1 MQAFIKNISVQFS
14 CSVMSKFLQ
23 PHGLKPARLLCPSLT
38 PGACTNLCPSSQWC
52 HPTISYFVIPF
63 SSCLQSFPASGSFLM
78 SQLFTS
84 SGQSIGTSVWAS
96 VLPMNIQNWFPL
108 GLTFFISSQ
117 SKEFSRVFS
126 KTTVQKHHY
135 FLGPQLSLRSNSHI
149 HTCYWKNHGF
159 D

>member
-1 MQAFIKNISVQFS
+1 MSS
-14 CSVMSKFLQ
+14 CLQ
-23 PHGLKPARLLCPSLT
+23 PRGLQHTKIPCSSPRS
-38 PGACTNLCPSSQWC
+38 GACSNSRPSSQLC
-52 HPTISYFVIPF
+52 HPTITSFVIPF
-63 SSCLQSFPASGSFLM
+63 CSCLQSFPEWVSGSFPM
-78 SQLFTS
+78 RQFFPPG
-84 SGQSIGTSVWAS
+84 GQSIGTSVWAS